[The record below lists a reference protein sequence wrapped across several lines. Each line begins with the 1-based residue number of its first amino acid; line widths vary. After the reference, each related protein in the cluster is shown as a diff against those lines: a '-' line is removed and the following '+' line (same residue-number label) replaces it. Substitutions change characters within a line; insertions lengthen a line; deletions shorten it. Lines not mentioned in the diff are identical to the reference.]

1 MIQLYSNSWLP
12 QRSFGQAT
20 QWRIIWW
27 IPELDP
33 VTPPLFLDKKWSQNE
48 KLRKDFIKVVY
59 ESPRFSERVAVLHC
73 SMTWGEAFQISHVL
87 TFSDSVSVAFFPWIF
102 FPQMETS
109 QSIEK
114 PSKHNPPS
122 FLIGLQARRKI
133 LRIQKLRPLWGMLP
147 STFIHIQYN

>member
-1 MIQLYSNSWLP
+1 
-12 QRSFGQAT
+12 
-20 QWRIIWW
+20 
-27 IPELDP
+27 
-33 VTPPLFLDKKWSQNE
+33 
-48 KLRKDFIKVVY
+48 
-59 ESPRFSERVAVLHC
+59 
-73 SMTWGEAFQISHVL
+73 
-87 TFSDSVSVAFFPWIF
+87 
-102 FPQMETS
+102 METS